1 MRNARTGLTL
11 LEVMVATTLAGL
23 ALAVSYPGVDR
34 ALDGIRLRSA
44 SDAAGTLL
52 IQSQQYADRNRVAVA
67 VRIDPSANLIEA
79 GTGNG
84 PWHRELAFRP
94 PVRIVVPDRELT
106 LVLRPGDLPPDLT
119 VALAARGDG
128 RVGFSVDP
136 LDGTLRDLKAN
147 R

>member
-1 MRNARTGLTL
+1 MRNAQSGLTL
-11 LEVMVATTLAGL
+11 LEVVVATTLAGL
-23 ALAVSYPGVDR
+23 ALAVSYPGLDR

-84 PWHRELAFRP
+84 AWHRELAFRP

-106 LVLRPGDLPPDLT
+106 VVLRPADLPPDLT

-128 RVGFSVDP
+128 RIGFSVDP
-136 LDGTLRDLKAN
+136 LDGTLRDLKAD

>member
-1 MRNARTGLTL
+1 MRDARAGLTL
-11 LEVMVATTLAGL
+11 LEILVATTLAGL
-23 ALAVSYPGVDR
+23 ALAVSYPGLDR

-52 IQSQQYADRNRVAVA
+52 LQSQQYADRNRVAVA
-67 VRIDPSANLIEA
+67 VRIDPSASLMQA
-79 GTGNG
+79 GTGDG
-84 PWHRELAFRP
+84 TWHRELEFRP
-94 PVRIVVPDRELT
+94 PVRIVLPGRDLT
-106 LVLRPGDLPPDLT
+106 VVLRPGDLPPALT

-136 LDGTLRDLKAN
+136 LDGTLRELKAD

>member
-1 MRNARTGLTL
+1 MRNAQSGLTL
-11 LEVMVATTLAGL
+11 LEVVVATTLAGL
-23 ALAVSYPGVDR
+23 ALAVSYPGLDR

-52 IQSQQYADRNRVAVA
+52 IQAQQYADRNRVAVA

-79 GTGNG
+79 GTGNWA
-84 PWHRELAFRP
+84 WHRELAFRP

-106 LVLRPGDLPPDLT
+106 VVLRPADLPPDLT
-119 VALAARGDG
+119 VALAARGDS
-128 RVGFSVDP
+128 RIGFSVDP

>member
-1 MRNARTGLTL
+1 MRFKRAGVTL
-11 LEVMVATTLAGL
+11 LEVLVATTLAGL
-23 ALAVSYPGVDR
+23 ALAVAYPGLDR

-52 IQSQQYADRNRVAVA
+52 LQSQQHADRNRVAVA
-67 VRIDPSANLIEA
+67 VRIDPSASLIQA
-79 GTGNG
+79 GTGDG
-84 PWHRELAFRP
+84 AWHRELEFQP
-94 PVRIVVPDRELT
+94 PVRIVLPDRELT
-106 LVLRPGDLPPDLT
+106 VVLHPGDMPPNLT

-136 LDGTLRDLKAN
+136 LDGTLRDLRAD